1 MQKIANQIDSNA
13 VKLIKSGAF
22 KGYTVEDVSKMREIK
37 RAYLIRTLTESLKA
51 NGVNIS
57 KAAFLEVLANADQ
70 AVPGVATTLPVEK
83 FASFCDTALVTA
95 LKERIAKRAEMDP
108 SNPVTPVEETY
119 NSPTDSAQV
128 QTEDLVQQLLD
139 MAQAETETGAVGPAD
154 SQIADLVNYDLRQD
168 MIPEQ
173 NNDGGMTSFGNLGD
187 MKFMDVMD
195 KISSLVDLLQKQAEV
210 ADQTTEPGSKL
221 SEAGAEAEAMPTEA
235 TIEAPVAQVTEVPNE
250 SPEKVDEAAK
260 TVTANMNLD
269 SLVKQFSEKMKLN
282 K

>member
-108 SNPVTPVEETY
+108 SNPVTPVEET
-119 NSPTDSAQV
+119 NNAPTDSAQV
-128 QTEDLVQQLLD
+128 QTDDLVQQLLD

-173 NNDGGMTSFGNLGD
+173 SNDGGMTSFGSLGD

-221 SEAGAEAEAMPTEA
+221 SEAGAEAEKKPTEA
-235 TIEAPVAQVTEVPNE
+235 KIEPPTAQVTEVPNE
-250 SPEKVDEAAK
+250 SPEKVDESVK
-260 TVTANMNLD
+260 TVTAKMNLD
-269 SLVKQFSEKMKLN
+269 SLVKNFSAKMKLN